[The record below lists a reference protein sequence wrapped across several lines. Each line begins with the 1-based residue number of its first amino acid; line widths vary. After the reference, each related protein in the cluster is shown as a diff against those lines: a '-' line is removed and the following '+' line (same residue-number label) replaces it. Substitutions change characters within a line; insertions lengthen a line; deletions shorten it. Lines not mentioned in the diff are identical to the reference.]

1 MRIRSAGLPLLF
13 ILGMLSVPLAAEA
26 QPARKVPHIGV
37 LQAGAPPEPL
47 VEAFRAGLRDLG
59 YVEGRDIVLEFRW
72 AEGRV
77 DRLPGLA
84 EELVGLRVDVITTL
98 STPAAIA
105 ARHAT
110 ATIPIVFTGVGDPV
124 GTGVVSSLAR
134 PGGNVTGISVMATEL
149 SGKRLEILREM
160 VPRVSRVAM
169 LWNDT
174 NPGMVLRA
182 HETEAAAAKL
192 GVTIQSL
199 GVHDLIAFDGAFAS
213 IVNGRAAALF
223 TLVDPFTRQHR
234 QRIVDFAARRRLPA
248 LYEAR
253 EFVDVGGLMSY
264 GPSLLAIQRRSAA
277 YVDRILKGAKPADL
291 PVEQPTRFE
300 LVINL
305 KTAKA
310 LGLPVPQSL
319 LGRADEVIHP

>member
-1 MRIRSAGLPLLF
+1 MDRRAFLITVTGLLAT
-13 ILGMLSVPLAAEA
+13 PLATEA
-26 QPARKVPHIGV
+26 QQARKVPHVGV

-47 VEAFRAGLRDLG
+47 VEAFREGLRDLG
-59 YVEGRDIVLEFRW
+59 YVEGRNIVLEFRW
-72 AEGRV
+72 AEGRL

-84 EELVGLRVDVITTL
+84 TELVGLRVDVIHTL

-110 ATIPIVFTGVGDPV
+110 TTIPIVFTGVGDPV
-124 GTGVVSSLAR
+124 GTGVVSSLAH
-134 PGGNVTGISVMATEL
+134 PGGNVTGISIMATEL

-160 VPRVSRVAM
+160 VPKVSRVAM

-199 GVHDLIAFDGAFAS
+199 GVHDLITFDHAFAS
-213 IVNGRAAALF
+213 IVNGRAAALL
-223 TLVDPFTRQHR
+223 TLIDPFTRQHR
-234 QRIVDFAARRRLPA
+234 QRIVDFAAQRHLPA

-253 EFVDVGGLMSY
+253 EFVEAGGLICY

-277 YVDRILKGAKPADL
+277 YVDKILKGAKPADL

-310 LGLPVPQSL
+310 IGLTIPQSL
-319 LGRADEVIHP
+319 LQRADQIIE

>member
-1 MRIRSAGLPLLF
+1 
-13 ILGMLSVPLAAEA
+13 
-26 QPARKVPHIGV
+26 
-37 LQAGAPPEPL
+37 
-47 VEAFRAGLRDLG
+47 VEAFREGLRDLG

-72 AEGRV
+72 AEGKL
-77 DRLPGLA
+77 DRLPELA
-84 EELVGLRVDVITTL
+84 AELVGLRVDLIHTL

-110 ATIPIVFTGVGDPV
+110 TTIPIVFTGVGDPV
-124 GTGVVSSLAR
+124 GTGVVSSLAH
-134 PGGNVTGISVMATEL
+134 PGGNVTGVSIMATEL

-160 VPRVSRVAM
+160 VPKVSRVAM
-169 LWNDT
+169 LWNAT

-182 HETEAAAAKL
+182 HEIEAAATKL

-199 GVHDLIAFDGAFAS
+199 GVHDLIAFDHAFAS
-213 IVNGRAAALF
+213 IANGGAGALI
-223 TLVDPFTRQHR
+223 TLIDPFTRQHR
-234 QRIVDFAARRRLPA
+234 QRIVDFAAQRHLPA

-253 EFVDVGGLMSY
+253 EFVESGGLICY

-277 YVDRILKGAKPADL
+277 YVDKILKGVKPADL
-291 PVEQPTRFE
+291 PVEQPTTFE

-310 LGLPVPQSL
+310 LGLTIPQSL
-319 LGRADEVIHP
+319 LLRADEVIQ

>member
-1 MRIRSAGLPLLF
+1 VIDRRTFLAGTGAALLAA
-13 ILGMLSVPLAAEA
+13 PLAAEA
-26 QPARKVPHIGV
+26 QQARKVPHIGV

-47 VEAFRAGLRDLG
+47 VEAFREGLRDLG

-72 AEGRV
+72 AEKKL
-77 DRLPGLA
+77 DRLPELA
-84 EELVGLRVDVITTL
+84 TELVGLRVDVIHTL

-110 ATIPIVFTGVGDPV
+110 TTIPIVFTGVGDPV
-124 GTGVVSSLAR
+124 GTGVVSSLAH
-134 PGGNVTGISVMATEL
+134 PGGNVTGVSIMATEL

-160 VPRVSRVAM
+160 VPKVSRVAM

-182 HETEAAAAKL
+182 RETEAAAAKL
-192 GVTIQSL
+192 GVTVQSF
-199 GVHDLIAFDGAFAS
+199 GVHDLIDFDHAFAS
-213 IVNGRAAALF
+213 IVNGRAAALL
-223 TLVDPFTRQHR
+223 TLIDPFTRQHR
-234 QRIVDFAARRRLPA
+234 QRIVDFAAQRHLPA

-253 EFVDVGGLMSY
+253 EFVESGGLICY

-277 YVDRILKGAKPADL
+277 CVDKILKGVKPADL
-291 PVEQPTRFE
+291 PVEQPTTFE

-310 LGLPVPQSL
+310 LGLTIPQSL
-319 LGRADEVIHP
+319 LLRADEVIQ

>member
-1 MRIRSAGLPLLF
+1 MRMRSTWLPLLF
-13 ILGMLSVPLAAEA
+13 ILGILFVPLAAEA
-26 QPARKVPHIGV
+26 QPARKVLRVGV
-37 LQAGAPPEPL
+37 LQPGTPPEPL

-72 AEGRV
+72 AEGKL
-77 DRLPGLA
+77 DRFPELA
-84 EELVGLRVDVITTL
+84 AELVGLRVDVIHTL

-105 ARHAT
+105 ARRAT
-110 ATIPIVFTGVGDPV
+110 TTIPIVFTGVGDPV
-124 GTGVVSSLAR
+124 GTGVVSSLAH
-134 PGGNVTGISVMATEL
+134 PGGNVTGVSIMATEL

-160 VPRVSRVAM
+160 VPKVSRVAM

-174 NPGMVLRA
+174 NPSMVLRA
-182 HETEAAAAKL
+182 HEIETAAAKL

-199 GVHDLIAFDGAFAS
+199 GVHDLITFDHAFAS
-213 IVNGRAAALF
+213 IVNGGAGALIG
-223 TLVDPFTRQHR
+223 LIDPFTRQHR
-234 QRIVDFAARRRLPA
+234 QRIVDFAAQRHLPA

-253 EFVDVGGLMSY
+253 EFVEAGGLICY

-277 YVDRILKGAKPADL
+277 YVDKILKGAKPADL
-291 PVEQPTRFE
+291 PVEQPTKFE

-310 LGLPVPQSL
+310 LGLPIPQSL
-319 LGRADEVIHP
+319 LQRADEVIQ

>member
-1 MRIRSAGLPLLF
+1 MKRRMFIGVMAGGLLT
-13 ILGMLSVPLAAEA
+13 VPLAVEA

-47 VEAFRAGLRDLG
+47 VEAFREGLRDLG

-72 AEGRV
+72 AEGRL
-77 DRLPGLA
+77 DRLPDLA
-84 EELVGLRVDVITTL
+84 TELVGLRVDVIHTF

-110 ATIPIVFTGVGDPV
+110 TTIPIVFTGVGDPV
-124 GTGVVSSLAR
+124 GTGVVSSLAH
-134 PGGNVTGISVMATEL
+134 PGGNVTGVSIMATEL
-149 SGKRLEILREM
+149 SGKRLEILREV
-160 VPRVSRVAM
+160 VPKVSRVAM

-182 HETEAAAAKL
+182 QEAERAAAKL
-192 GVTIQSL
+192 GVTVQSV
-199 GVHDLIAFDGAFAS
+199 GVHDLTAFDHAFAS
-213 IVNGRAAALF
+213 IVNGRATALL

-234 QRIVDFAARRRLPA
+234 QRIVDFATQRHLPA

-253 EFVDVGGLMSY
+253 EFVEAGGLICY

-277 YVDRILKGAKPADL
+277 YVDKILKGAKPADL
-291 PVEQPTRFE
+291 PVEQPTKFE

-310 LGLPVPQSL
+310 LGLTIPLSL
-319 LGRADEVIHP
+319 LGRADEVIR